1 LRSPNDMLPRL
12 AIVAALTAMAAHAED
27 GPPAPAPATLSAE
40 RVQRVVAEMK
50 ADPGLNGKHTEHEL
64 RWKNLEPDKPSRNDA
79 PPWLVQLARWLAD
92 AGRGLVW
99 VLGAI
104 AVALFA
110 VFAWRWASVRSDA
123 RRARAELRPSHVNE
137 LDIRPESLPA
147 DIGAA
152 AHALCRRGEMRAALS
167 LLYRGALSRLVHDH
181 LVAIRAAS
189 TEGEC
194 VRLAEQVLPASASA
208 YFERLVGAWQTEVYA
223 GRAADAGAVAAL
235 CEAFDT
241 HFASR
246 PARASHQPAAVAA

>member
-1 LRSPNDMLPRL
+1 MRSPNDMLHRL
-12 AIVAALTAMAAHAED
+12 AIVAALTTMAAHAEE

-50 ADPGLNGKHTEHEL
+50 ADPALYGTHTEHEL

-152 AHALCRRGEMRAALS
+152 AQALCRRGEMRAALS

-194 VRLAEQVLPASASA
+194 VRLAEQVLPTSASA

-235 CEAFDT
+235 CAAFDT
-241 HFASR
+241 HFASL
-246 PARASHQPAAVAA
+246 PARTAAPPVAVAA